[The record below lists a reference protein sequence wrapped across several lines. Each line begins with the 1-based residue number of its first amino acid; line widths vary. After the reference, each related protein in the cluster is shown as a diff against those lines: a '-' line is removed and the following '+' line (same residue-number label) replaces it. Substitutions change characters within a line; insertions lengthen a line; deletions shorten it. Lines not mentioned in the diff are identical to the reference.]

1 MNKFD
6 KLYNEQINED
16 IESDLYA
23 HKDRYNKGLEPEPDE
38 FATEK
43 FANELIEF
51 VQDMSGQ
58 LVNQIE
64 DLADSRDELGSL
76 LVDVLKS
83 IYRVQ
88 DHLQQKRYP

>member
-1 MNKFD
+1 MNTCPKCGSPQASEF
-6 KLYNEQINED
+6 
-16 IESDLYA
+16 A

-64 DLADSRDELGSL
+64 DLADSGDELGSL

-88 DHLQQKRYP
+88 DHLQQKRYPQR

>member
-6 KLYNEQINED
+6 KLYNKHINED

>member
-6 KLYNEQINED
+6 KFYNEHINED

-51 VQDMSGQ
+51 VQDISGQ

-76 LVDVLKS
+76 MVDVLKS
-83 IYRVQ
+83 IYRVR

>member
-6 KLYNEQINED
+6 KFYNEHINED
-16 IESDLYA
+16 TESDLYA

-51 VQDMSGQ
+51 VQDISGQ

-64 DLADSRDELGSL
+64 DLADSRDKLGSL
-76 LVDVLKS
+76 MVDVLKS
-83 IYRVQ
+83 IYHVQ
-88 DHLQQKRYP
+88 YHLQQKRYP

>member
-6 KLYNEQINED
+6 KFYNEHINED

-51 VQDMSGQ
+51 VQDISGQ

-83 IYRVQ
+83 IYRVR

>member
-6 KLYNEQINED
+6 KFYNEHINED

-64 DLADSRDELGSL
+64 DLADSGDELGSL

-88 DHLQQKRYP
+88 YHLQQKRYP